1 MPQPEAAIESK
12 INRFSVTSDFTSPIF
27 ELYRKDYIL
36 FTLIAS
42 GTVQMNIRLTAG
54 NRKH

>member
-12 INRFSVTSDFTSPIF
+12 INRFPVTSDFTSPIF